1 MRELRV
7 LTLHLDRQTGLF
19 DDRPLRGYL
28 GDREVLAAQPQFFVH
43 DGRPCWSIFLD
54 TRLLQGAAAPG
65 ARREPAPAPRRAK
78 GDQRGEVEDARREGE
93 RAAFATLL
101 GELDESQR
109 ACYERLRS
117 WRHEQAHRLG
127 IPHYVILT
135 NAQALELS
143 RRRPRSLAALVEIKG
158 IGAKRV
164 KRHGNAMLE
173 VIHGEAPQG
182 RAAGRRAV
190 REVDGPDNGAAG
202 ENGEVSQTPAS

>member
-7 LTLHLDRQTGLF
+7 LTLHMDRQTGLF

-28 GDREVLAAQPQFFVH
+28 AQREVLAAQPQFFVH
-43 DGRPCWSIFLD
+43 DGRPCWTIFLD
-54 TRLLQGAAAPG
+54 TRLLQGAAE
-65 ARREPAPAPRRAK
+65 RRAERRGDRDAPADGRKAVREARA
-78 GDQRGEVEDARREGE
+78 EGE

-101 GELDESQR
+101 AELDEAQR

-135 NAQALELS
+135 NAQALELA
-143 RRRPRSLAALVEIKG
+143 RRRPRTLAALAEVKG

-164 KRHGNAMLE
+164 KRHGKAMLE
-173 VIHGEAPQG
+173 VIHGEASQG
-182 RAAGRRAV
+182 RAERGGALRV
-190 REVDGPDNGAAG
+190 VDGPDEVAAG
-202 ENGEVSQTPAS
+202 ADGEVPQAPAP

>member
-7 LTLHLDRQTGLF
+7 LTLHMDRQTGLF

-28 GDREVLAAQPQFFVH
+28 AQREVLAAQPQFFVH
-43 DGRPCWSIFLD
+43 DGRPCWTIFLD
-54 TRLLQGAAAPG
+54 TRLLQGAAE
-65 ARREPAPAPRRAK
+65 RRPERSGDPDAPADGRKAVREARA
-78 GDQRGEVEDARREGE
+78 EGE

-101 GELDESQR
+101 AELDEAQR

-135 NAQALELS
+135 NAQALELA
-143 RRRPRSLAALVEIKG
+143 RRRPRTLAALAEVKG

-164 KRHGNAMLE
+164 KRHGKAMLE
-173 VIHGEAPQG
+173 VIHGEASQG
-182 RAAGRRAV
+182 RAERGGALRV
-190 REVDGPDNGAAG
+190 VDGPDELASGAD
-202 ENGEVSQTPAS
+202 GEVPQAPAP

>member
-7 LTLHLDRQTGLF
+7 LTLHVDRHTGLF

-28 GDREVLAAQPQFFVH
+28 RDREVLAAQPQFFVH

-54 TRLLQGAAAPG
+54 TRLLQGAAE
-65 ARREPAPAPRRAK
+65 RRAERRGDRDAPADGRKAVREARA
-78 GDQRGEVEDARREGE
+78 EGE

-101 GELDESQR
+101 AELDEAQR

-135 NAQALELS
+135 NAQALELA
-143 RRRPRSLAALVEIKG
+143 RRRPRTLAALAEVKG

-164 KRHGNAMLE
+164 KRHGKAMLE
-173 VIHGEAPQG
+173 VIHGEASQG
-182 RAAGRRAV
+182 RAERGGALRV
-190 REVDGPDNGAAG
+190 VDGPDEVAAG
-202 ENGEVSQTPAS
+202 ADGEVPQAPAP